1 MKHAMASAPLPS
13 WRASPE
19 PLAAAGPQGRLAAH
33 PAFARPIGPASD
45 PSSGFGLRRGW
56 RQLCRLMLTISAIC
70 LLAGC
75 SAGLK
80 LAYNHLDTLVALEL
94 DDFVKLDAGQK
105 RAFDAEFQSLWRWHR
120 QTQLP
125 LYAKDLRAMAE
136 RLASGSPTADQHR
149 SFLAQV
155 DQHGEVATDRVLAM
169 LQPLLPLLQ
178 DRQAESLVAK
188 LRRDINREED
198 RHANET
204 DAERR
209 QRYLDSVA
217 ERMKRW
223 LGTLNPEQ
231 RQAVERSWERGVPQL
246 RSPAQ
251 RRQAQLDEVQAFA
264 DVLAKR
270 RDADFAER
278 LGALWHA
285 EPAPADAASTAHAR
299 ELTIE
304 LLTRMDGAQRKRL
317 QRKLLELAEDC
328 DALTA
333 SASEVAPAP

>member
-19 PLAAAGPQGRLAAH
+19 TIAAAGPSGRIPAA
-33 PAFARPIGPASD
+33 PASA
-45 PSSGFGLRRGW
+45 PPKGLLSRFSLRHAW
-56 RQLCRLMLTISAIC
+56 RPLGRLMLTLSALC
-70 LLAGC
+70 VLAGC

-94 DDFVKLDAGQK
+94 DDFVKLDARQQ
-105 RAFDAEFQSLWRWHR
+105 RAFDAEFMSLWRWHR

-125 LYAKDLRAMAE
+125 LYGKDLRAMAE
-136 RLASGSPTADQHR
+136 RLASGSPTADQYR

-178 DRQAESLVAK
+178 DRQAESVIAK
-188 LRRDINREED
+188 LRRDIDREED
-198 RHANET
+198 KHANET

-209 QRYLDSVA
+209 QRYLDTVA
-217 ERMKRW
+217 DRMKRW

-231 RQAVERSWERGVPQL
+231 RQAVERSWERGVPLL

-270 RDADFAER
+270 RDGDFAER

-285 EPAPADAASTAHAR
+285 EPAPGEAASTANAR
-299 ELTIE
+299 ELTID
-304 LLTRMDGAQRKRL
+304 LLVHMDGAQRKRL
-317 QRKLLELAEDC
+317 QRKLLDLAEDC
-328 DALTA
+328 DALVA
-333 SASEVAPAP
+333 SASEVTPAP